1 MLARRA
7 RSIRLSASDG
17 ALMSRAHRRKGF
29 MECERG
35 RWVLLSF
42 VERDGGLL
50 SDAFEDLGLKHG
62 PSHQR

>member
-1 MLARRA
+1 
-7 RSIRLSASDG
+7 
-17 ALMSRAHRRKGF
+17 MSRAHRRKGF